1 MYRILILL
9 SFYFVHL
16 SPGLAQSSSQ
26 IQAYIDKYKNMAMEQ
41 ERKYGVPAPITLAQ
55 GILESAAGTSKLSQ
69 VSNNHFGIKNFGG
82 WKGPTT
88 YAFDEEPSW
97 FRVYPSV
104 AASYEDHSRF
114 LLDNS
119 RYRNLFDKSVWDY
132 RGWAWGLLKSGYA
145 TAPNYAKALIGY
157 IEVYRLYEINGGV
170 KLRPGKTVLITK
182 TITREELVENKELRM
197 EEDEVSEEEQV
208 VEEIVQRIVV
218 AVNDVRCTLLYPG
231 ETLSSVANK
240 YDIAPEKLLDYNE
253 SGSEKDFREG
263 DLVFLERKKKRYG
276 GAQDFYRAREGE
288 TLYQVAQQFGI
299 RLNSL
304 ARMNNRDIFEKLKE
318 GEKLRLK

>member
-1 MYRILILL
+1 MRCFVIIIFSFLL
-9 SFYFVHL
+9 NFTVS
-16 SPGLAQSSSQ
+16 AQSAFQ
-26 IQAYIDKYKNMAMEQ
+26 IQAYIEKYKNMALEQ

-55 GILESAAGTSKLSQ
+55 GILESAAGTSQLTQK
-69 VSNNHFGIKNFGG
+69 SNNHFGVKNYGG
-82 WKGPTT
+82 WHGPTT

-114 LLDNS
+114 LMQNS
-119 RYRNLFDKSVWDY
+119 RYSGLFEKSVWDY
-132 RGWAWGLLKSGYA
+132 RGWAWGLLKAGYA

-157 IEVYRLYEINGGV
+157 IEAYRLYEINGGV
-170 KLRPGKTVLITK
+170 KLPPGKTVYITK
-182 TITREELVENKELRM
+182 TITREELVENKELQT
-197 EEDEVSEEEQV
+197 EEDDVSEEEQM

-218 AVNDVRCTLLYPG
+218 AVNDVRCTLIYPG
-231 ETLSSVANK
+231 ETLSSVAMK
-240 YDIAPEKLLDYNE
+240 YGIAPMKLLEFNE
-253 SGSEKDFREG
+253 CGSEKDFREG

-276 GAQDFYRAREGE
+276 GAQDFYRARQGE
-288 TLYQVAQQFGI
+288 TLYKVAQQFGI

-304 ARMNNRDIFEKLKE
+304 ARMNDRDIFANLKE